1 MSSQVSME
9 DLVETCAPSTDHE
22 EMSAEA
28 ERVFSLQKMW
38 LSGTLKDYLKDL
50 IKILYSLSR
59 VDV

>member
-1 MSSQVSME
+1 ME

-38 LSGTLKDYLKDL
+38 LSETLKDYLKDL
-50 IKILYSLSR
+50 IKTLYSLPR